1 MIVLHSVEY
10 FVLYPC
16 IVISSPFGGLHV
28 AIPAKAQT
36 HFLYRMARRSVHAFT
51 KDSSVSV

>member
-1 MIVLHSVEY
+1 MIILHSVEY

-36 HFLYRMARRSVHAFT
+36 HFRYRMARRSVHAFT